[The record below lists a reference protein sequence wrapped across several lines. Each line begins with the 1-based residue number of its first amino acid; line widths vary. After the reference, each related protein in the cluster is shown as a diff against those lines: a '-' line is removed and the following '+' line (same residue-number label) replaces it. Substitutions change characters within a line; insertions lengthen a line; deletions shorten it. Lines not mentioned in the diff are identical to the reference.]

1 MSAYTN
7 RATTD
12 EVLRH
17 RDAGVEQIA
26 HLRLGSAS
34 ARRTLS
40 IWHRQLVASSQL
52 NLGDRQRVDNL
63 LPADT
68 ADFSPDLEFLGP
80 GCSVLGGS
88 DMITA

>member
-1 MSAYTN
+1 MV
-7 RATTD
+7 TTTHSNGR
-12 EVLRH
+12 EW
-17 RDAGVEQIA
+17 AMFIG
-26 HLRLGSAS
+26 
-34 ARRTLS
+34 
-40 IWHRQLVASSQL
+40 HRQLVASSQL